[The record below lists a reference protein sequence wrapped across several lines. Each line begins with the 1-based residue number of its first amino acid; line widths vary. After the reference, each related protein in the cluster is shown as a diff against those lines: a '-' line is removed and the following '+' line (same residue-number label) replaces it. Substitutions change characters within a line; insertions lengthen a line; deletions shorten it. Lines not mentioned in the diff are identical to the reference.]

1 MTEIK
6 KRTSGG
12 GFLPFFL
19 STLIAI
25 ILTLGLGLLG
35 AAWVGIVSWPFFY
48 IAISIGVR
56 QDMQERFPDSR
67 RDAIASELF
76 RQGNTNVKTTAH
88 AWSDAPIPLPMS
100 MTTKYKLKK

>member
-1 MTEIK
+1 MAKIK

-19 STLIAI
+19 SLLITI
-25 ILTLGLGLLG
+25 ILTVGGGLLG
-35 AAWVGIVSWPFFY
+35 APWVGILTWPFFY

-56 QDMQERFPDSR
+56 QDMEERFSDSR
-67 RDAIASELF
+67 RDAIASEAF
-76 RQGNTNVKTTAH
+76 RQGNTEVKTKAH

-100 MTTKYKLKK
+100 MTTRYKKK